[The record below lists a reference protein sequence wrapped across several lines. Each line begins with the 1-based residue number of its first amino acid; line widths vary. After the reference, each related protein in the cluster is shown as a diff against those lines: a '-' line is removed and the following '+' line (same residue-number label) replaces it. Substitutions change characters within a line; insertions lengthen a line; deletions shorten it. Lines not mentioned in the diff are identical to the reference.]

1 MRHRVGVVAAVLL
14 AFALSGAAACPA
26 VADADTR
33 PRAVLAAHSDSDED
47 GADAGNN
54 RPAVS
59 YDGLMVRR
67 RVVLGVHPTPGADF
81 VRLRDALEVAATRN
95 GLSLADISPNVLGP
109 LVLEHLVPKMT
120 VVLQASATLAD
131 AERMIDPTTYP
142 GGSIPGVDHIHVES
156 VLVHD
161 LRFTVSSGDP
171 AALTL
176 AIAREGILSDA
187 LGNYQTSPGKGELE
201 ITYTGPLLS
210 DELVASVRVGV
221 ARGALAAPDAVTVS
235 ARSDTG
241 VGVDMATEP
250 GEALPTEDSDH
261 AEDSDQAEEA
271 DHAGDASH
279 TEETSAHAKELPVAL
294 SSEAQP
300 ASPSFWGVTGVGVT
314 ALLLLAAAAL
324 VRVRRDRDEPEK
336 IPVRID
342 ERRPGDPP
350 HP

>member
-1 MRHRVGVVAAVLL
+1 MRRPVGVVSAVLL
-14 AFALSGAAACPA
+14 AFALSGAAVGPA
-26 VADADTR
+26 VADADNR
-33 PRAVLAAHSDSDED
+33 PRAVSAAHSESDED
-47 GADAGNN
+47 GADVGNN
-54 RPAVS
+54 RPTVS

-67 RVVLGVHPTPGADF
+67 RVVLGVHAVPEADF

-95 GLSLADISPNVLGP
+95 GLSLADISPNVLSP
-109 LVLEHLVPKMT
+109 IVLEHLVPKMT
-120 VVLQASATLAD
+120 VVLPASATLAD
-131 AERMIDPTTYP
+131 AERLIDPASYP

-161 LRFTVSSGDP
+161 LRFTVSSSDP
-171 AALTL
+171 AALTH

-221 ARGALAAPDAVTVS
+221 ARGALAEPDAVTVS

-250 GEALPTEDSDH
+250 REALP
-261 AEDSDQAEEA
+261 AEEA
-271 DHAGDASH
+271 DPAEDASH
-279 TEETSAHAKELPVAL
+279 AEETSAHTHATELPVAL
-294 SSEAQP
+294 SSEAEP
-300 ASPSFWGVTGVGVT
+300 TSPSFWGVTGVAVT

-324 VRVRRDRDEPEK
+324 IRVRRALDEAEK
-336 IPVRID
+336 IRVRID

-350 HP
+350 RP